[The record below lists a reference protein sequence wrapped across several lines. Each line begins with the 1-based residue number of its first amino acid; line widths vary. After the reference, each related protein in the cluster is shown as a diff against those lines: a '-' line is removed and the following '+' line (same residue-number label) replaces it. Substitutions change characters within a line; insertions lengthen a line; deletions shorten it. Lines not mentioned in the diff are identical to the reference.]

1 MTRRWRRSVYFVILI
16 LFFECLPANGDEA
29 ALRAGTIHVE
39 VGGFR
44 NNSGEARVNL
54 YNSKDG
60 FPSQPHKAFMTRVS
74 RIENDEARV
83 DFKDIPFGE
92 YAIAVLHDENGNKK
106 MDFNWLMMPKEGI
119 GASNN
124 PKGVFAPPGFD
135 EARFRLDADE
145 ISVKIRMR
153 Y

>member
-1 MTRRWRRSVYFVILI
+1 MKRLIYPLSMILYFL
-16 LFFECLPANGDEA
+16 CLTANAEDK
-29 ALRAGTIHVE
+29 RVHSGTINVE
-39 VGGFR
+39 VSGFR

-60 FPSQPHKAFMTRVS
+60 FPSQPQKAFMTHVAK
-74 RIENDEARV
+74 IESSGAGV
-83 DFKDIPFGE
+83 VFKDVPFGE

-124 PKGVFAPPGFD
+124 PKGVLVPPGFD
-135 EARFRLDADE
+135 DARFRLDSED
-145 ISVKIRMR
+145 IGIKIRMR